1 MGAEWRKIVCGTLW
15 RMDDYEC
22 HALREQFQQEK
33 LLFRVLRKPYYVIRW
48 LVSDLKPKTIYTC
61 RIMAELVCGTS
72 LLEATG
78 YRLKYPT
85 IGARLYE
92 LCDLG
97 IEENVMHLFMQCPH
111 YENNIIEMY
120 HKLKNIDDRE
130 ITIILH
136 DL

>member
-1 MGAEWRKIVCGTLW
+1 M
-15 RMDDYEC
+15 
-22 HALREQFQQEK
+22 
-33 LLFRVLRKPYYVIRW
+33 
-48 LVSDLKPKTIYTC
+48 
-61 RIMAELVCGTS
+61 IMAELVCGTS
-72 LLEATG
+72 LLEATD
-78 YRLKYPT
+78 YRLKNPT

-130 ITIILH
+130 ITITVEWLIFPCVLFSRFFPNAIKRE
-136 DL
+136 